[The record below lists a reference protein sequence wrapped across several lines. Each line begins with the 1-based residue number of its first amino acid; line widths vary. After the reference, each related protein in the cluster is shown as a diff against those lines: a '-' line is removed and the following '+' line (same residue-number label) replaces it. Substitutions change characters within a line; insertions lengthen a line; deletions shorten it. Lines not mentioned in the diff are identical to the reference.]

1 VHDGLAVTIGIV
13 IGVGILRTPGL
24 IAGYLPDP
32 WLILGVWTLG
42 GVVAGLSTLVL
53 AEMAAALPH
62 AGGKYVYAREA
73 WGPTMGFLAGWS
85 ELFVTRGFSGAAKAV
100 VIAEYFVLLTGR
112 GSVRP
117 LAAAVVL
124 SFAFLHLG
132 GLRAGTRF
140 QNVTTALKVLVILAV
155 AAAGIAGSD
164 TAAGF
169 RAGDTGGA
177 AGTASLLGFA
187 LAYQSVSFAYYGWE
201 DAAKMSEEI
210 RDPARTLP
218 RVLLGGALA
227 VAVLYLLM
235 NVAFLFALTPA
246 EMAGSELVA
255 QDAIAAVLG
264 DAAGDV
270 VLVASLLLLLSSANV
285 NFLGLPRVA
294 YGLARDGL
302 APRAFLAVSARG
314 TPAPALVFVSAVI
327 LTLALTGA
335 VEFLI
340 RFMMMVAITVDTVV
354 LFGYFRLRRRHP
366 DLPRPFRVPLHPW
379 LPAVTVA
386 LYGAIL
392 AILVRTQPELA
403 LGGGLMVAA
412 LALAGWITTR
422 LGGGSRHPQA

>member
-1 VHDGLAVTIGIV
+1 
-13 IGVGILRTPGL
+13 
-24 IAGYLPDP
+24 
-32 WLILGVWTLG
+32 
-42 GVVAGLSTLVL
+42 VVAGLSTLVL